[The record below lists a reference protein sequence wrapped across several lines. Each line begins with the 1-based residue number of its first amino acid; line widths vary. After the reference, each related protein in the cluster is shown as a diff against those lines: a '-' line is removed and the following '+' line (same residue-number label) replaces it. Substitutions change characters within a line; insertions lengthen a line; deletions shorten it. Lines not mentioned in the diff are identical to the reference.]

1 MTEEE
6 KEQWRRA
13 RDGNLEVRNQLIVKN
28 MRLAYMVARE
38 YAHDAQDLEDVAQL
52 CMVGLIQAA
61 NRYDPDKGGAF
72 SAFAIR
78 GMRMLLGRELHKL
91 RTSIACNHA
100 TYRKA
105 VRGEYTSELTKA
117 RYEVLSNSVLNLDEP
132 LAESDGSSHLD
143 MLEDTWSTEERA
155 LGNVCW
161 TMAMSELPEKARK
174 VAALRVLGL
183 TAREIEAELGFTT
196 SHVIQNIKAKLLEKG
211 ASP

>member
-6 KEQWRRA
+6 KEQWRQA

-38 YAHDAQDLEDVAQL
+38 YAHNEQDLEDVAQL
-52 CMVGLIQAA
+52 CMVGLIHAA
-61 NRYDPDKGGAF
+61 NKYDPDKGGAF
-72 SAFAIR
+72 SAFAVR
-78 GMRMLLGRELHKL
+78 GMKMLLGRELYKL

-105 VRGEYTSELTKA
+105 VSGEYTSELTKS
-117 RYEVLSNSVLNLDEP
+117 RYEVLSSSVLSLDEP
-132 LAESDGSSHLD
+132 LGSPDGACHAD
-143 MLEDTWSTEERA
+143 MLEDGWSTEERA
-155 LGNVCW
+155 LDKVSW
-161 TMAMSELPEKARK
+161 SAAMSELPEKAQQ

-183 TAREIEAELGFTT
+183 TSREIEAELGFTT

-211 ASP
+211 VSL